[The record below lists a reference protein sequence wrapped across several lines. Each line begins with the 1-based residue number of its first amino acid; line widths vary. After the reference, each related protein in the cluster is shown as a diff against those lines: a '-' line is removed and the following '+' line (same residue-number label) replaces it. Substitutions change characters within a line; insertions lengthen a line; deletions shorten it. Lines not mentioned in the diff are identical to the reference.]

1 VTAPASGPS
10 PLKVGGIALIGVAV
24 IAAVIGLVS
33 LGTGGGD
40 DDGSGSTAAPPTAS
54 VAPATPPGSGTDEVP
69 LPSFSATPTA
79 LAPNGTG
86 APGGAG
92 SGGTGGT
99 SGVGGV
105 GGTGGTGDAAG
116 SAGAAGAG
124 GAGGIGSYGGGSAVA
139 PTLPLRV
146 YNNSTIEGLAAQAAS
161 DFRNGGWTV
170 TDTTGYPYGVIPTS
184 TVYFRPNTGEQ
195 ASADRLAQEYG
206 LRAEPRFE
214 GIQDASPGLI
224 VIVTQDYQSRN
235 K

>member
-33 LGTGGGD
+33 LGTGGGP
-40 DDGSGSTAAPPTAS
+40 DDGSGSTAAPPSAPPPTAS

-69 LPSFSATPTA
+69 LPSFPATPTA
-79 LAPNGTG
+79 LAPTG
-86 APGGAG
+86 APGAPPVGAG
-92 SGGTGGT
+92 SGG
-99 SGVGGV
+99 VGGS
-105 GGTGGTGDAAG
+105 GGAGGAGDAAG
-116 SAGAAGAG
+116 SAGAAGS
-124 GAGGIGSYGGGSAVA
+124 GSYGSYGSGSALA

-146 YNNSTIEGLAAQAAS
+146 YNNSTVEGLAARAAS

-184 TVYFRPNTGEQ
+184 TVYYRPGTGEQ
-195 ASADRLAQEYG
+195 ASADRLAQAYG
-206 LRAEPRFE
+206 LRVEPRFD

-224 VIVTQDYQSRN
+224 VIVTKDY
-235 K
+235 KAK